1 MVKILLVIEDI
12 EINWEN
18 NIVKVLRV
26 KNCKFRIVYF
36 KLLYK

>member
-12 EINWEN
+12 EINWE

-36 KLLYK
+36 RLLYK